1 MFFSRISIVKKDT
14 QEAKLFS
21 ISRTN
26 QTFSLLNVA
35 LFFKTILQS
44 IETKGWVDIENDY
57 YQLLKVGMDSPGCN
71 YTISELNEQFA
82 FLQEN

>member
-1 MFFSRISIVKKDT
+1 M
-14 QEAKLFS
+14 LP
-21 ISRTN
+21 
-26 QTFSLLNVA
+26 
-35 LFFKTILQS
+35 FFKTILQS